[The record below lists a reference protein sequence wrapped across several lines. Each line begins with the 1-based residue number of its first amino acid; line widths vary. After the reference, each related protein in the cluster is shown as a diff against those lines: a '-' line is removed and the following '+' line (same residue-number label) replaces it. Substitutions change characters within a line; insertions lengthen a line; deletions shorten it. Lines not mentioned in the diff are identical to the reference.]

1 MYDWYAYQRK
11 NGYNIIDKVCRSSP
25 AVPRLKSLR
34 FATNFTKHIEVLVLP
49 VTLHRNHS
57 QQ

>member
-11 NGYNIIDKVCRSSP
+11 NGSNIIGKVCRSSP
-25 AVPRLKSLR
+25 AVPRLKRLS
-34 FATNFTKHIEVLVLP
+34 FATNFTKRIEILGLN
-49 VTLHRNHS
+49 RNHS